1 MGFTTEILFILVLG
15 WLTLGP
21 KQLQTLLRHVARAR
35 TEFEDASRGFRS
47 VLSAELAAA
56 PRDSKTDPMPS

>member
-21 KQLQTLLRHVARAR
+21 EQLQILLRHAARAR

-47 VLSAELAAA
+47 VLSAEVAA
-56 PRDSKTDPMPS
+56 PPRDNK